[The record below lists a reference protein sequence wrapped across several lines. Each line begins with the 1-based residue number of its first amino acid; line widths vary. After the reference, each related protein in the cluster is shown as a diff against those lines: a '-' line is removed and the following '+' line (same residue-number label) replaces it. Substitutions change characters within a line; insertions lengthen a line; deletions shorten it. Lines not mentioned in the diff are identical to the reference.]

1 MEYYRLILSDSV
13 KGSIPLTALDPASY
27 KVNLSKKEFEQLP
40 EGIVTFYKYHSGIEM
55 TDILMSP
62 TMLVSPQLKKVL
74 QMYNKEIEA
83 KSVKVFPVQKE
94 INLSPEYWVLHI
106 PELDCLNREAVKI
119 NPNGTVQE
127 LILNRNDIGEADVFK
142 VKGTLENFVIV
153 SLAVVESILRRKM
166 YGVGFREVKVK

>member
-1 MEYYRLILSDSV
+1 MDYYRLILSDSI
-13 KGSIPLTALDPASY
+13 KNKLLLTALDTKCY
-27 KVNLSKKEFEQLP
+27 KSNISDEEFEKLP
-40 EGIVTFYKYHSGIEM
+40 EGIVTFYKYQSDIEI
-55 TDILMSP
+55 TDILMEPSL
-62 TMLVSPQLKKVL
+62 MVSPKLKKVL
-74 QMYNKEIEA
+74 QMYNNEIEA
-83 KSVKVFPVQKE
+83 KSVKAFPVQKE